1 MDERHRGV
9 GHFRPVGEFGVFGKP
24 RPFITTIFLWGVFF
38 PKLAVPPMPRPADLC
53 AVRGCRAAR
62 ADRALR
68 GSARS
73 ASPTKLEPSP
83 LGEWST
89 VESRRRG
96 GAQKKKAEGGSNAR
110 QIIAPQGLAKLRGLL
125 MPAVAV
131 AAPDPATVHEQ
142 LADVPTNVLRG
153 ALRRF
158 APLKPAPPHQRL
170 GRFAQPL
177 SARTCA

>member
-1 MDERHRGV
+1 MSGIAASV
-9 GHFRPVGEFGVFGKP
+9 ISG
-24 RPFITTIFLWGVFF
+24 WGVWGFRKAF
-38 PKLAVPPMPRPADLC
+38 GFYNNDFSLGSFLSKLAVPQMPRPADLC

-73 ASPTKLEPSP
+73 ASPKLEPSP

-89 VESRRRG
+89 VESRRA
-96 GAQKKKAEGGSNAR
+96 GAQKKKAKGGSNAR
-110 QIIAPQGLAKLRGLL
+110 QIIAPQSLAKLRGWLT
-125 MPAVAV
+125 PAVAV
-131 AAPDPATVHEQ
+131 AAPDPATVDEH
-142 LADVPTNVLRG
+142 VPTNVLRG

-158 APLKPAPPHQRL
+158 APLKPAPPHRAL

>member
-1 MDERHRGV
+1 
-9 GHFRPVGEFGVFGKP
+9 
-24 RPFITTIFLWGVFF
+24 
-38 PKLAVPPMPRPADLC
+38 MPRPADLC

-68 GSARS
+68 GSARI
-73 ASPTKLEPSP
+73 ASPKLEPSP

-89 VESRRRG
+89 VESRRA
-96 GAQKKKAEGGSNAR
+96 GAQKKKAKGGSNAR
-110 QIIAPQGLAKLRGLL
+110 QIIAPQSLAKLRGLL

-131 AAPDPATVHEQ
+131 AAPDPATVDEQ

-158 APLKPAPPHQRL
+158 APLKPAPPHQML

>member
-1 MDERHRGV
+1 MSGIAASVISGSWGV
-9 GHFRPVGEFGVFGKP
+9 WGFGAFEA
-24 RPFITTIFLWGVFF
+24 FITTIFLWGVFF
-38 PKLAVPPMPRPADLC
+38 PKLAVPQMPRPADLC

-73 ASPTKLEPSP
+73 ASPKLEPSP

-89 VESRRRG
+89 VESRRA
-96 GAQKKKAEGGSNAR
+96 GAQKKKKAKGGSNAR
-110 QIIAPQGLAKLRGLL
+110 QIIAPQSLAKLRGLL

-131 AAPDPATVHEQ
+131 AAPDPAPVDEQ
-142 LADVPTNVLRG
+142 LADVPRNVLRG

-158 APLKPAPPHQRL
+158 APLKPAPPHQAL

>member
-1 MDERHRGV
+1 MSGIAASIISVPCVELG
-9 GHFRPVGEFGVFGKP
+9 FRSLEA
-24 RPFITTIFLWGVFF
+24 FIDNDFSLGVFF
-38 PKLAVPPMPRPADLC
+38 QTSRSAMPRPADLC

-131 AAPDPATVHEQ
+131 AAPDPATVDEQ

>member
-1 MDERHRGV
+1 MSGIAASIISVPCVELG
-9 GHFRPVGEFGVFGKP
+9 FRSLEA
-24 RPFITTIFLWGVFF
+24 FIDNDFSLGVFF
-38 PKLAVPPMPRPADLC
+38 QTSRSAMPRPADLC

>member
-9 GHFRPVGEFGVFGKP
+9 GHFRWGSLGFSESPAFYNNDFSLGS
-24 RPFITTIFLWGVFF
+24 FL
-38 PKLAVPPMPRPADLC
+38 PKIAVPQMPRPADLC

-73 ASPTKLEPSP
+73 ASPKLEPSP

-89 VESRRRG
+89 VESRRA
-96 GAQKKKAEGGSNAR
+96 GAQQKKAKGGSNAR
-110 QIIAPQGLAKLRGLL
+110 QIIAPQSLAKLRGLL

-131 AAPDPATVHEQ
+131 AAPDPATVDEQ

-158 APLKPAPPHQRL
+158 APLKPAPPHQAL

>member
-9 GHFRPVGEFGVFGKP
+9 GHFRWGSLGFSEAFGFYNNDFSLGS
-24 RPFITTIFLWGVFF
+24 FL

-73 ASPTKLEPSP
+73 ASPKLEPSP

-89 VESRRRG
+89 VESRRA
-96 GAQKKKAEGGSNAR
+96 GAQKKKAKGGSNAR
-110 QIIAPQGLAKLRGLL
+110 QIIAPQSLAKLRGWLT
-125 MPAVAV
+125 PAVAV
-131 AAPDPATVHEQ
+131 AAPDPATVDEQ

-158 APLKPAPPHQRL
+158 APLKPAPPHQAL

>member
-1 MDERHRGV
+1 MSGIAASIISVPCVELG
-9 GHFRPVGEFGVFGKP
+9 FRSLEA
-24 RPFITTIFLWGVFF
+24 FIDNDFSLGVFF
-38 PKLAVPPMPRPADLC
+38 QTSRSAMPRPADLC

-73 ASPTKLEPSP
+73 ASPKLEPSP

-89 VESRRRG
+89 VESRRA
-96 GAQKKKAEGGSNAR
+96 GAQKKKAKGGSNAR
-110 QIIAPQGLAKLRGLL
+110 QIIAPQSLAKLRGLL

-131 AAPDPATVHEQ
+131 AAPDPATVDEQ

>member
-1 MDERHRGV
+1 M
-9 GHFRPVGEFGVFGKP
+9 
-24 RPFITTIFLWGVFF
+24 
-38 PKLAVPPMPRPADLC
+38 
-53 AVRGCRAAR
+53 
-62 ADRALR
+62 
-68 GSARS
+68 
-73 ASPTKLEPSP
+73 KLEPSP

-89 VESRRRG
+89 VESRRA
-96 GAQKKKAEGGSNAR
+96 GAPKKKAKGGSNAR
-110 QIIAPQGLAKLRGLL
+110 QIIAPQSLARLRGLL
-125 MPAVAV
+125 TPAVAV
-131 AAPDPATVHEQ
+131 AAPDPATVDEQ

>member
-1 MDERHRGV
+1 MNERHRGV
-9 GHFRPVGEFGVFGKP
+9 DHFVPCVELGFRSLEA
-24 RPFITTIFLWGVFF
+24 FIDNDFSLGVFF
-38 PKLAVPPMPRPADLC
+38 QTSRSAMPRPADLC

>member
-1 MDERHRGV
+1 
-9 GHFRPVGEFGVFGKP
+9 
-24 RPFITTIFLWGVFF
+24 
-38 PKLAVPPMPRPADLC
+38 MPRPADLC

-73 ASPTKLEPSP
+73 ASPKLEPSP

-89 VESRRRG
+89 VESRRA
-96 GAQKKKAEGGSNAR
+96 GAQKKKAKGGSNAR
-110 QIIAPQGLAKLRGLL
+110 QIIAPQSLAKLRGLL

-131 AAPDPATVHEQ
+131 AAPDPATVDEL

-158 APLKPAPPHQRL
+158 GPSSLRRHTRRLDGLHSRCQLVLAPDEEQIAGEINPSKEAP
-170 GRFAQPL
+170 
-177 SARTCA
+177 SS

>member
-1 MDERHRGV
+1 MSGIAASIISVPCVELG
-9 GHFRPVGEFGVFGKP
+9 FRSLEA
-24 RPFITTIFLWGVFF
+24 FIDNDFSLGVFF
-38 PKLAVPPMPRPADLC
+38 QTSRSAMPRPADLC

-73 ASPTKLEPSP
+73 ASPKLEPSP

-89 VESRRRG
+89 VESRRA
-96 GAQKKKAEGGSNAR
+96 GAQKKKAKGGSNAR

-131 AAPDPATVHEQ
+131 AAPDPATVDEQ